1 MSPRPPLH
9 VALAWG
15 LLHRLPPSIAYRLVH
30 STPAWLSRLLARA
43 SHAPRPRGDYRFLG
57 LRLPSPIGL
66 AAGLD
71 KDGNLTWTSWAL
83 GFGFSVVGSVLPRR
97 HPGAPDKILVRLPD
111 GHLVNRLGL
120 PSQGAPRVAGRLRRR
135 PPGMPLAVS
144 IAGLAPG
151 DYVEAY
157 RILAPLADWVEVNIS
172 CPNTVEHGTFEDPE
186 WARRILGSLARLEP
200 RRPLL
205 LKIPRTTDRDQLQA
219 YADVVRE
226 TGAAGIVAANT
237 LKTRIRGVQ
246 AGLSGPSL
254 YESTKKMVEALRGM
268 LPGDRV
274 VVAVGGVDEP
284 RKAQELLDHGA
295 DAVEILTVLLTSPRR
310 AVEVIHHAYETR

>member
-1 MSPRPPLH
+1 MAPRPPLH
-9 VALAWG
+9 VSLAWS
-15 LLHRLPPSIAYRLVH
+15 LLHRLPPRLAYRLVH
-30 STPAWLSRLLARA
+30 STPPWLSRLLARLD
-43 SHAPRPRGDYRFLG
+43 HAPRPRGDHVFLG
-57 LRLPSPIGL
+57 HRLASPVGL

-83 GFGFSVVGSVLPRR
+83 GFGFTVVGSVLPRR
-97 HPGAPDKILVRLPD
+97 HPGVGDKVLLRLPD

-120 PSQGAPRVAGRLRRR
+120 PSAGARRVAGRLRRR
-135 PPGMPLAVS
+135 PPGMPVAVS

-151 DYVEAY
+151 DYPEAY
-157 RILAPLADWVEVNIS
+157 RILAPHADWVEVNIS

-186 WARRILGSLARLEP
+186 WAARILRGLARLEP

-205 LKIPRTTDRDQLQA
+205 LKIPRTTDRDTLQA
-219 YADVVRE
+219 YADAVRE
-226 TGAAGIVAANT
+226 AGAAGIVAANT
-237 LKTRIRGVQ
+237 LKTRVGRVQ

-254 YESTKKMVEALRGM
+254 YESTRRMVSLLREM
-268 LPGDRV
+268 LPGDKV

-284 RKAQELLDHGA
+284 WKAQELLDHGA